1 MQTSTEMVIKS
12 LLFCSRPGNQVKEL
26 KTLTEFSL
34 GSGNSEIAVDTC
46 SENMAMNISKAYR
59 AKVIKQLTLSLK
71 NFTV

>member
-1 MQTSTEMVIKS
+1 
-12 LLFCSRPGNQVKEL
+12 L